1 MAAATLPCAGGF
13 ALAWWFDFKGFLCL
27 HTNGERGSS
36 VWLGEMLVVGWE
48 GWRGR
53 ACCCAQPLARNE
65 QHCEWGSGEGRSWQR
80 EMQSVKQ
87 QQRESSSVGRRGW
100 GSCN

>member
-27 HTNGERGSS
+27 HTNDERGSS

-53 ACCCAQPLARNE
+53 ACCCAQPLERNE
-65 QHCEWGSGEGRSWQR
+65 QHCEWGRQILAKRNAEREAAAEGELQR
-80 EMQSVKQ
+80 GEKE
-87 QQRESSSVGRRGW
+87 RLGKL
-100 GSCN
+100 